1 MTQAIAAGEELAL
14 PRARGRL
21 GSARTTVRRGG
32 LGLIGGPLLVLMIA
46 MALAA
51 PLISS
56 NPNFQT
62 DEILAGPSAKYW
74 FGTDNL
80 GRDTFNRIVWGAR
93 STLAVA
99 CGAVAVAALI
109 GIVVGLLCGYLRGL
123 FDAVTQRLVDAFMAF
138 PALVF
143 AMALIAAVQ
152 PGVLTL
158 ALTIGLIMSPGAI
171 RVIRGATLST
181 SSLAFVEAARA
192 VGASDVRIIVRHILP
207 NTTAPLLV
215 VASVQ
220 LGSAA
225 LVESSLSFLG
235 LGIPPPDPTWGQ
247 MLSGSGRIYML
258 SQPWLT
264 VFPGVAIM
272 LTVLAANLFGDALRD
287 ILDPR
292 LR

>member
-1 MTQAIAAGEELAL
+1 MTQAIAASDVVAL
-14 PRARGRL
+14 PNPKGVMGRF
-21 GSARTTVRRGG
+21 RTTLRRGG
-32 LGLIGGPLLVLMIA
+32 LGLLGGPLLILLVSVAVL
-46 MALAA
+46 A
-51 PLISS
+51 PLISP
-56 NPNFQT
+56 NPNFQA
-62 DEILAGPSAKYW
+62 DEILTGPSTEHW

-99 CGAVAVAALI
+99 FGAVVVAALI
-109 GIVVGLLCGYLRGL
+109 GVSVGLLSGYLRGL
-123 FDAVTQRLVDAFMAF
+123 FDAVVQRLVDAFMAF

-152 PGVLTL
+152 PGMLTL

-171 RVIRGATLST
+171 RIIRGVTLST

-192 VGASDVRIIVRHILP
+192 VGASDARIILRHILP
-207 NTTAPLLV
+207 NTIAPLLV

-220 LGSAA
+220 LGAAA

-264 VFPGVAIM
+264 VFPGAAIM